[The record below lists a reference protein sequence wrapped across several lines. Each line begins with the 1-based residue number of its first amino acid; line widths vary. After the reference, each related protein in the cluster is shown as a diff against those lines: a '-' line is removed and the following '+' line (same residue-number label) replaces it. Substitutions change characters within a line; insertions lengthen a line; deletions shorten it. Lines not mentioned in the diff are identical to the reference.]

1 MKLLLTLPRFD
12 TALSVLTLCLVLP
25 LLLSCS
31 RGDAVRIATA
41 AATGDVA
48 SAAEGFARSKA
59 TSYATNPMAFIS
71 DVKRFGEIL
80 EAFRKAVSGE
90 WGDDVL
96 EPQPK
101 VYVKY
106 TQAFKSRA
114 VVDFDQGFV
123 RVETVDKK
131 QPEKSLREAIVTSL
145 LTPDDPRALD
155 LYDAGKVTLGGVPF
169 LLNEVLDHE
178 GKPIRWEW
186 RAGRY
191 ADYLLKTALK
201 TRNDDGRT
209 VRYVQFPMVSDHLHV
224 RARKYKALVE
234 NAAKRFGVS
243 RNLVYAIMKVESDFN
258 PFAVSHAMAVGL
270 MQVVPKTAGGDVYR
284 YLNGRKGK
292 PTVNQLFDAPTNIT
306 YGTCYLHLLQTRYL
320 SGVADPVSREYCVI
334 AGYNGGAGNVLR
346 TFDSDRKKAY
356 DAINGMKP
364 GDLYAKL
371 REDLPHAETRRYLYK
386 VMAAK
391 KDFVNFK

>member
-1 MKLLLTLPRFD
+1 MKPLRTLPGFD
-12 TALSVLTLCLVLP
+12 TAAVT
-25 LLLSCS
+25 LLLLLALSLTSCS
-31 RGDAVRIATA
+31 RSDAVRIVQA
-41 AATGDVA
+41 AATGNVA
-48 SAAEGFARSKA
+48 GAAEGFARSKA
-59 TSYATNPMAFIS
+59 TSYAMNPMSLVS
-71 DVKRFGEIL
+71 DVKRFGEII

-90 WGDDVL
+90 WGDDVQG
-96 EPQPK
+96 PQPK

-114 VVDFDQGFV
+114 IVNFDQGFV
-123 RVETVDKK
+123 RVETVDGKTPK
-131 QPEKSLREAIVTSL
+131 KSLREAIVTAL

-155 LYDAGKVTLGGVPF
+155 LYDAGAVTLGGVPF

-178 GKPIRWEW
+178 GKHIRWEW

-191 ADYLLKTALK
+191 ADHLLETALK
-201 TRNDDGRT
+201 QRSEDGRT
-209 VRYVQFPMVSDHLHV
+209 VTYVQFPMVSDHLHI

-234 NAAKRFGVS
+234 NAAHRFGVS

-270 MQVVPKTAGGDVYR
+270 MQVVPATAGGDVYR
-284 YLNGRKGK
+284 YLNGKKGR
-292 PTVNQLFDAPTNIT
+292 PTVNQLFEAPTNIT
-306 YGTCYLHLLQTRYL
+306 YGTCYLHLLQSRYL

-346 TFDSDRKKAY
+346 TFDSNRKKAY
-356 DAINGMKP
+356 AAINGMKP
-364 GDLYAKL
+364 GDLYRKL
-371 REDLPHAETRRYLYK
+371 RSDLPYAETRRYLKK

-391 KDFVNFK
+391 KEFVNFK